1 MTDDEPSTADETQV
15 TPADA
20 TEVVAVPAAIPA
32 APPAAAPPAAA
43 PPAAAPPAPPPTY
56 VAYAPPPRSLLLRAI
71 WFLLVGWW
79 LSGVAITVA
88 YFFCVT
94 IIGLPVGFWIFNRL
108 PLILTLRERT
118 GTTTTEVRDGI
129 TYVVNRN
136 VEQYPMVARAL
147 WFILVGWWL
156 GAFYLALAWGLC
168 VLIITLPIGL
178 WLFNRVGAVMTLLRY

>member
-1 MTDDEPSTADETQV
+1 MADDEPVTEDPTQV
-15 TPADA
+15 
-20 TEVVAVPAAIPA
+20 VVATAPPEPLPAAVVA
-32 APPAAAPPAAA
+32 T
-43 PPAAAPPAPPPTY
+43 PPPTY
-56 VAYAPPPRSLLLRAI
+56 VAYAPQPRSLLLRAV
-71 WFLLVGWW
+71 WFFFIGWW

-88 YFFCVT
+88 YVFCVT

-118 GTTTTEVRDGI
+118 GTTTTIVRDGV

-136 VEQYPMVARAL
+136 VDQYPMWARAL
-147 WFILVGWWL
+147 YFILIGWWF
-156 GAFYLALAWGLC
+156 GAVYLTVAWGLC